1 MEELTKEYLTLF
13 NGITDTVQ
21 KLETMTFELKLLQVR
36 AEEEY
41 LNRMNEPASDAATE
55 KAAVDA

>member
-13 NGITDTVQ
+13 TGITNTIQ
-21 KLETMTFELKLLQVR
+21 ELESMTFELKTLQAR

-41 LNRMNEPASDAATE
+41 LARTNEPASDAATE
-55 KAAVDA
+55 KAAADI